1 MKSSNFVASSI
12 DRKVIMAGTG
22 LFLTLFLVV
31 HLGLNATIL
40 AGDGGML
47 FDRTA
52 ELLRHNWLLH
62 GLEIVVFAG
71 FVVHIWQGATLS
83 RDNQSKRSTPY
94 AVSAPAPLDPARSM
108 GILGSIVLTFLLL
121 HLAQFWLPQAIDPNT
136 PADNL
141 SQLVRATMSQW
152 WVVVIYVLGCL
163 ALAAH
168 LVHGYRSAAIT
179 SGVAARYRQLITV
192 VGISLAIAVPLGLAA
207 IPIALFAS
215 HARF

>member
-1 MKSSNFVASSI
+1 MKSSNFYISSI
-12 DRKVIMAGTG
+12 DRKVIMASTG

-62 GLEIVVFAG
+62 GLEVAVFGG
-71 FVVHIWQGATLS
+71 FVVHIWQGAALS
-83 RDNQSKRSTPY
+83 RNNQSKRSTPY
-94 AVSAPAPLDPARSM
+94 AVSAPSGFDPAQLM
-108 GILGSIVLTFLLL
+108 GILGSIVFTFLLL
-121 HLAQFWLPQAIDPNT
+121 HLYQFWLPQIVNT
-136 PADNL
+136 TVPADDL
-141 SQLVRATMSQW
+141 SRLVISTMSQW
-152 WVVVIYVLGCL
+152 WMVAIYVLGCL

-179 SGVAARYRQLITV
+179 LGIAERYRQPIEI

-207 IPIALFAS
+207 IPIALFTS
-215 HARF
+215 HAPL

>member
-1 MKSSNFVASSI
+1 MKSSNFVTSSI

-40 AGDGGML
+40 AADGGML

-62 GLEIVVFAG
+62 GLEILVFAG
-71 FVVHIWQGATLS
+71 FIVHIWQGATLS

-94 AVSAPAPLDPARSM
+94 AVSASPTLDPARSM
-108 GILGSIVLTFLLL
+108 GLLGAIVLAFLLL
-121 HLAQFWLPQAIDPNT
+121 HLYQFWLPQAIGNPT
-136 PADNL
+136 LTADL
-141 SQLVRATMSQW
+141 SQLVRSTMSQS
-152 WVVVIYVLGCL
+152 WVVIIYVLGCL

-179 SGVAARYRQLITV
+179 LGVAERYRQLISV

>member
-1 MKSSNFVASSI
+1 MKSSNFIASSI

-40 AGDGGML
+40 AADGGML

-62 GLEIVVFAG
+62 GLEILVFAG

-83 RDNQSKRSTPY
+83 RDNRSKRSTPY
-94 AVSAPAPLDPARSM
+94 AVNATSPLTPAQSM
-108 GILGSIVLTFLLL
+108 GLLGSIVLAFLLL
-121 HLAQFWLPQAIDPNT
+121 HLYQFWLPQAIDLPD
-136 PADNL
+136 PDSL
-141 SQLVRATMSQW
+141 SQLVRATMSQS
-152 WVVVIYVLGCL
+152 WVVIIYVLGCL

-179 SGVAARYRQLITV
+179 LGVAARYRQLTSV